1 MTTTRAH
8 SARGA
13 LPRGGGRAL
22 GAVCAQG
29 SQALASLALQVL
41 AARAL
46 GLEGLGAFALLY
58 GVIVFLT
65 GFSTGF
71 VGDSLTVLD
80 RSARTIRSALQGW
93 ALIIAGGSATAAALV
108 SALTGFVPARDAA
121 LFAVATVAFLL
132 EDVIRRTLM
141 ASMRFWN
148 IVVTDITSLVVS
160 LLVLGV
166 ISRLR
171 PLTLGDF
178 LIALAVGQLT
188 ALAVGAALLPRA
200 ERRVVAFVG
209 GGYAA
214 VARYGIWRA
223 TLQAVR
229 PGLLATTRTLVFAI
243 LGLAATGQMEAA
255 RIYASPTLLFIGGL
269 SSFLFA
275 SFALAKDENLLA
287 LRRRA
292 DRGVVA
298 LFAATVVIG
307 GVSVVLIP
315 WIGPLITGHALDL
328 PTVVAW
334 MIYSGSV
341 AAVTPYGAL
350 AAVRGRQAGV
360 FLVRLADSLVSLAL
374 AALLLGT
381 GGALWT
387 VPLALTVGSLA
398 GGAVIRLV
406 LLRTAPPSR
415 PVGPPEP
422 ALVSQGHLGASS

>member
-1 MTTTRAH
+1 MTTARAR
-8 SARGA
+8 SAHAATSRI
-13 LPRGGGRAL
+13 GGRAV

-46 GLEGLGAFALLY
+46 GIEGLGAFALLY

-80 RSARTIRSALQGW
+80 RGARRVRSALQGW
-93 ALIIAGGSATAAALV
+93 ALIIAVGSASAAAVVL
-108 SALTGFVPARDAA
+108 AATGFVSATDAA
-121 LFAVATVAFLL
+121 LFAVAAVVFLL

-141 ASMRFWN
+141 AVMRFWK
-148 IVVTDITSLVVS
+148 IVATDLTSLAVS
-160 LLVLGV
+160 VLVLGV
-166 ISRLR
+166 IAGMR

-178 LIALAVGQLT
+178 LAALALGQFA
-188 ALAVGAALLPRA
+188 ALAAGAALLPRS
-200 ERRVVAFVG
+200 ERRLVALVG

-214 VARYGIWRA
+214 VARYGVWRA
-223 TLQAVR
+223 AQQAVR
-229 PGLLATTRTLVFAI
+229 PGLLAATRTLVFAVI
-243 LGLAATGQMEAA
+243 GLAATGQLEAA

-275 SFALAKDENLLA
+275 SFALAKEEDLRA

-292 DRGVVA
+292 DTGVVA
-298 LFAATVVIG
+298 LFAATILIG
-307 GVSVVLIP
+307 GVSILLIP
-315 WIGPLITGHALDL
+315 WIGALVTGHALDL
-328 PTVVAW
+328 PTVIAW
-334 MIYSGSV
+334 MIYAGSV

-350 AAVRGRQAGV
+350 AAVRGRQVGV
-360 FLVRLADSLVSLAL
+360 FVVRLSDSLVSLAL
-374 AALLLGT
+374 AALSLWA

-387 VPLALTVGSLA
+387 VPIALAVGSIA

-406 LLRTAPPSR
+406 LLRTTAPPR
-415 PVGPPEP
+415 RVDAPEP
-422 ALVSQGHLGASS
+422 ALVSQGRLGASS